1 MALIHEIDWILTMP
15 NKGETIINDDPMINN
30 VMPISIWDELNLCF
44 MKGASIDSIKPLT
57 RQAVNISM

>member
-30 VMPISIWDELNLCF
+30 VMPISIWDELNLFF

-57 RQAVNISM
+57 RQAANISM